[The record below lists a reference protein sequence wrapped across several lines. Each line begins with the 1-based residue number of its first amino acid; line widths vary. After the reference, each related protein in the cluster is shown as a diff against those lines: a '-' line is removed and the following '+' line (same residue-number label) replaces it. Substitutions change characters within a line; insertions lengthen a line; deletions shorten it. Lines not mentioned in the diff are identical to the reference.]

1 MKNFLIFLMFILATR
16 NDFKSNRLTKE
27 NDLCETLYQMSL
39 DDQKYRGTT
48 EQISDK
54 YSDVLDSLIL
64 EKGLDKE
71 SFLSMPEHEQG
82 NVKRQAL
89 KLAARS
95 LKPLMEQN
103 DSLRVLQQKLDEN
116 NTEKLIAITK
126 KHGWLTSKKI
136 GCKENFKTVLIF
148 RHAPKKYWA
157 EIRSLIEKER
167 IAKRISDYEYYLID
181 NHLKGRPPLRKKPS
195 DFREN

>member
-1 MKNFLIFLMFILATR
+1 MFLMFILATR
-16 NDFKSNRLTKE
+16 NDFESNGLAKE
-27 NDLCETLYQMSL
+27 NDLCETLYQMSV

-54 YSDVLDSLIL
+54 YADVLDSLIL
-64 EKGLDKE
+64 KKGLDKE
-71 SFLSMPEHEQG
+71 SFLSMPELQQG

-89 KLAARS
+89 KLAARR

-103 DSLRVLQQKLDEN
+103 DSLRVLQQKIDEN

-126 KHGWLTSKKI
+126 KHGWLTSKKME
-136 GCKENFKTVLIF
+136 CKENFKTVLIF
-148 RHAPKKYWA
+148 RHAPKKYWT

-181 NHLKGRPPLRKKPS
+181 NHLKGRPPLTKKPS